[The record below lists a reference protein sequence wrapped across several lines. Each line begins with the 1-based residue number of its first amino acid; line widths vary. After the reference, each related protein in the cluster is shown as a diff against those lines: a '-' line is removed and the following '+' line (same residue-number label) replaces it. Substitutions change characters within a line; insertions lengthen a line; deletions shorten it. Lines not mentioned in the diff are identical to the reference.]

1 MTDKTW
7 ASDNPVDKIQASSG
21 PRLHWLVKRVLMSFA
36 VLWAAYTL
44 TFLILY
50 ILPSDPVTIMLNQ
63 GEQSTVDIAQVNALK
78 ALYHLDQPFYI
89 QYAWSLWDLL
99 HFNLGRSIVSGD
111 PVTRLVLQALPPT
124 LLLALCALIVA
135 IIVGGGL
142 AAGVSVLPAGRLK
155 SAFLALPSLGA
166 ALPTFWL
173 GLLLLQGFSFSHAWF
188 PAMGNQG
195 WQSLVLPTLTLAV
208 PTAATLAQVMNR
220 SLADVWRRPFIDALR
235 LKGASTAHLLWRH
248 VVPNAAI
255 PLLTLTGMI
264 FGHLLAGAVVTE
276 TIFSREG
283 LGRLAQGAVST
294 QDIPVVQGVVLT
306 AATIFVMVNFV
317 VDLLYP
323 LLDPRLD
330 RLCAG
335 GGK

>member
-21 PRLHWLVKRVLMSFA
+21 PRLHWLVKRILMSFA

>member
-21 PRLHWLVKRVLMSFA
+21 PRLHWLVKRILMSFA

-99 HFNLGRSIVSGD
+99 HFNLGHSIVSGD

-124 LLLALCALIVA
+124 LLLAFCALIVA

-255 PLLTLTGMI
+255 PLLTLTGMV